1 MGAGLWTAWTMSF
14 GVVSAGALL
23 HDLREEEAAGYEN
36 EDEWPNFER
45 GLLLAGLGDC

>member
-36 EDEWPNFER
+36 EDEWPNFKR
-45 GLLLAGLGDC
+45 GLLLAGLGDY

>member
-23 HDLREEEAAGYEN
+23 HDLREEKAAGYEN
-36 EDEWPNFER
+36 EDEWPDFER
-45 GLLLAGLGDC
+45 GLLSAGLGDY